1 MNDYLRRNYESCAAA
16 SQLLTDNSTD
26 FDAGMVKTKR
36 QAFAAAVEDVE
47 TKNAELAGSFGETS
61 MEFQQK
67 GTAREILRS
76 DVAAIADMAEGME
89 PDFDGITDMFR
100 FRRNLPDADM
110 LALARAFH
118 LSSAAYE
125 ADFIAYGLPSAFRDD
140 LNTHADAFETET
152 GDAST
157 AKADRVGAGQA
168 LAASVAAAMQ
178 LKRTMDAIVRTKYTG
193 NPGKLAA
200 WTSASTVEKAPKKPD
215 ETT

>member
-1 MNDYLRRNYESCAAA
+1 MNNYLRRNYEACASS
-16 SQLLTDNSTD
+16 SQYLNDSGD
-26 FDAGMVKTKR
+26 FTTGMANTKR
-36 QAFAAAVEDVE
+36 LALAAAVQDIE
-47 TKNAELAGSFGETS
+47 TKNAELAAGVGETS
-61 MEFQQK
+61 MEVEQK

-76 DVAAIADMAEGME
+76 DVAMIADMAEGME
-89 PDFDGITDMFR
+89 PDFDGITDLFR

-110 LALARAFH
+110 LALARTFH

-125 ADFIAYGLPSAFRDD
+125 ADFINFGMPSGFRDD

-168 LAASVAAAMQ
+168 LAASVATAMQ
-178 LKRTMDAIVRTKYTG
+178 LKRTMDPIVKTKYAG

-200 WTSASTVEKAPKKPD
+200 WVSASTVEKTPKPPPSP
-215 ETT
+215 TP

>member
-1 MNDYLRRNYESCAAA
+1 MNDYLRRNYESCEAA
-16 SQLLTDNSTD
+16 SQLLIDNAAD
-26 FDAGMVKTKR
+26 FNTGMPHTKR
-36 QAFAAAVEDVE
+36 LALAAAVADIE
-47 TKNAELAGSFGETS
+47 TKNAELAGGFGETS
-61 MEFQQK
+61 MEFEQK

-76 DVAAIADMAEGME
+76 DVAMIADMAEGME

-118 LSSAAYE
+118 LSSATYE

-200 WTSASTVEKAPKKPD
+200 WTSASTVEKAPKPPP
-215 ETT
+215 TP